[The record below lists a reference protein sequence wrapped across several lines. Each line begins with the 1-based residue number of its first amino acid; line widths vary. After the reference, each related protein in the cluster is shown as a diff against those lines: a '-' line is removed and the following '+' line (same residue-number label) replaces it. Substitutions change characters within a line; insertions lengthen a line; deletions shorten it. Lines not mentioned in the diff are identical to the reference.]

1 MLLAP
6 ESLQRP
12 HQRSLH
18 HLFETGEWR
27 SLEDSIADLKGKAV
41 AQTMYSAAPIPS
53 TNSGFPMVPR
63 CASRRLTWTVL
74 DGLDGL
80 TWVGVGTLAIH
91 CGGATGKLLVT
102 SIQVSGLHLTRQVAT
117 AEAQT
122 ANAARQHAPACRWH
136 SRTAH
141 QERYF
146 SQSSKAEQQ
155 GDPILGG
162 APEFSGS
169 LSTNGLIRID
179 RNDYPAHWQEIQ
191 LPEEVVL
198 AWKEYRSKKVKAA
211 STLYTITPRV

>member
-1 MLLAP
+1 MRHKHKREP
-6 ESLQRP
+6 
-12 HQRSLH
+12 
-18 HLFETGEWR
+18 
-27 SLEDSIADLKGKAV
+27 
-41 AQTMYSAAPIPS
+41 
-53 TNSGFPMVPR
+53 
-63 CASRRLTWTVL
+63 
-74 DGLDGL
+74 
-80 TWVGVGTLAIH
+80 
-91 CGGATGKLLVT
+91 
-102 SIQVSGLHLTRQVAT
+102 VS
-117 AEAQT
+117 
-122 ANAARQHAPACRWH
+122 
-136 SRTAH
+136 TAH

-211 STLYTITPRV
+211 VSAFVGF